1 MTQRFWSGSSIAQ
14 LEPHQIFVFG
24 ANPEF
29 RHGAGAAKAALAFGA
44 KYGSGRGIVGQT
56 YGLVTK
62 NLTANFYEKETGITY
77 RRYGERS
84 VSPEQIKTN
93 IAELYACARAN
104 PHLDFLITYQYLPNQ
119 KRSLNGYNS
128 QETLEMFTSMPVPDN
143 VLFHDSYGPHLSAAA
158 AKAPEKKYTFF
169 FHLTSVFSN
178 FHPAAFVYK
187 NVQFISNEQFMMYCK
202 AKQFKDE
209 ATAKAILKVNDHP
222 LAQQFLQGK
231 LTSQQIV
238 QQSNHADAW
247 NQLMQGIKK
256 LGRQVANYDD
266 AVWSD
271 KRKTAVCVGAREKFT
286 QNPDMAQE
294 LLATKGTHLAE
305 ASKYDK
311 IWGIGLSEA
320 DAKKL
325 PEALWPGLNLLGE
338 VLELVRDHLELQP
351 VYSST
356 PSMG

>member
-238 QQSNHADAW
+238 QHSSYADTW

-266 AVWSD
+266 AVWS
-271 KRKTAVCVGAREKFT
+271 RLEAITAE
-286 QNPDMAQE
+286 
-294 LLATKGTHLAE
+294 
-305 ASKYDK
+305 
-311 IWGIGLSEA
+311 
-320 DAKKL
+320 
-325 PEALWPGLNLLGE
+325 
-338 VLELVRDHLELQP
+338 
-351 VYSST
+351 
-356 PSMG
+356 